1 VGPTYMVDITTHNSL
16 SNPAFLAQSIEQYNL
31 NRTGILTNV
40 GGDVAGMNRFHLQN
54 LYLVVAT
61 S

>member
-1 VGPTYMVDITTHNSL
+1 MVDITTHNSL